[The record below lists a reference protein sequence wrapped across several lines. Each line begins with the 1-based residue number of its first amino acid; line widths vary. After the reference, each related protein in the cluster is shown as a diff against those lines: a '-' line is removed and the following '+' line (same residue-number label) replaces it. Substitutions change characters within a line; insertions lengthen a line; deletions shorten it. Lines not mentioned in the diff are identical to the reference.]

1 MRGTH
6 FPKPKGL
13 GFIGLAGWRFGGGFA
28 LGRRF
33 QEGASHEA
41 GRDFAGGR
49 LGHLLEHLGL
59 DIGHGYGGELS
70 QAEDG
75 QALADDAGKGG
86 ESHPKRIRSS
96 PRLRQVTGQT
106 FFKKVFHGAA
116 GGNQTRRLRSPF
128 PKAKT
133 VPLPAKVTGHAEDG
147 ITGEKGESVRSP
159 SCSQSGSAFVWH
171 ERRGLSGRPTPPR
184 TDCRHLIVNKAE
196 IVLRWLRVLARRR
209 R

>member
-96 PRLRQVTGQT
+96 ALVRQVNGQT
-106 FFKKVFHGAA
+106 FFKKVFHGAE
-116 GGNQTRRLRSPF
+116 GGNQTRRQWSPF

-133 VPLPAKVTGHAEDG
+133 VPLPAKKTGHTEDG
-147 ITGEKGESVRSP
+147 ITGNKGGICTISVLLTIRVA
-159 SCSQSGSAFVWH
+159 SAWLVCQ
-171 ERRGLSGRPTPPR
+171 GLCVRPLAPQP
-184 TDCRHLIVNKAE
+184 DCRHLIVNKARA
-196 IVLRWLRVLARRR
+196 I
-209 R
+209 